1 MSSPSESSTSSN
13 SSSSQ
18 ELRADF
24 VVVGGGIAGVS
35 CAEALA
41 VLSPDASVLVVSASP
56 LIKAA
61 TNVQPL
67 TKYLVRF
74 DVEEQPAATLT
85 QRCPTVQ
92 VIHDEVVALRPAGD
106 GRDGGVLET
115 SSGRRLR
122 YGRVCVCSGAR
133 PKPTL
138 TEHPVVLTL
147 RDTESVRALQA
158 RVAGARRVLVV
169 GNGGIAT
176 ELVHEVRGVEVV
188 WVVRHDH
195 ISAAFVDAG
204 AAEFL
209 LPAATQDAAAQDAAA
224 AAAKPVVK
232 RMRYT
237 EGMAVPADGAGA
249 ALGPDWHAHWELQG
263 RGEAKARPLRVEYGC
278 EVARLLP
285 GDGHWPAVAELTNG
299 VRLGVDLVVSATGVV
314 PSVAAF
320 ARGNPALRLH
330 EDGGILVDEHMRSG
344 VAGVFAAGDAC
355 AAGWA
360 HAKHW
365 FQMRLWTQAR
375 QMGGY
380 AARCMAADRD
390 GALREVLQ
398 DFCFE
403 MFTHVTRFFGH
414 KVVLL
419 GLHNGQKLQ
428 HGDWEMMLR
437 AVKGREYVKLVLQ
450 QGRVQGAVLVGD
462 TDLEETF
469 ENLILDQVDVSHLGE
484 DLLNP
489 HVDVEDYF
497 D

>member
-1 MSSPSESSTSSN
+1 MTSPSAVLSV
-13 SSSSQ
+13 
-18 ELRADF
+18 DF

-41 VLSPDASVLVVSASP
+41 VLSPDASVLLVSASP

-74 DVEEQPAATLT
+74 DVEEQDSSCLT

-92 VIHDEVVALRPAGD
+92 VIHDEVVALHSGSRELVTA
-106 GRDGGVLET
+106 
-115 SSGRRLR
+115 SGRRVS

-138 TEHPVVLTL
+138 TGHPIVVTL
-147 RDTESVRALQA
+147 RDTESVRTLQA

-209 LPAATQDAAAQDAAA
+209 LPTATAAASDSGASKDAGDVAT
-224 AAAKPVVK
+224 PVVK

-237 EGMAVPADGAGA
+237 EASTAPSEGAGA
-249 ALGPDWHAHWELQG
+249 ALGPDWHERWQLRG
-263 RGEAKARPLRVEYGC
+263 RGESEARPLRVEYGC

-285 GDGHWPAVAELTNG
+285 GDDTWPAYAELTNG
-299 VRLGVDLVVSATGVV
+299 VNLGVDLVVSATGVV
-314 PSVAAF
+314 PCVQAF
-320 ARGNPALRLH
+320 ARGNPSLRLD
-330 EDGGILVDEHMRSG
+330 EDGGILVDEHMRSS
-344 VAGVFAAGDAC
+344 VPGVFAAGDAC
-355 AAGWA
+355 TAGWV

-375 QMGGY
+375 QMGAY
-380 AARCMAADRD
+380 AARCMAAERD
-390 GALREVLQ
+390 GAVEEVLQ

-419 GLHNGQKLQ
+419 GLHNGQKLD
-428 HGDWEMMLR
+428 HGEWEMMLR
-437 AVKGREYVKLVLQ
+437 AVKGKEYVKLVLQ
-450 QGRVQGAVLVGD
+450 RGRVQGAVLVGD

>member
-1 MSSPSESSTSSN
+1 MSSGGDSERLS
-13 SSSSQ
+13 
-18 ELRADF
+18 AAF

-41 VLSPDASVLVVSASP
+41 VLRPQDDVLLLSASS

-67 TKYLVRF
+67 TKYLVKF
-74 DVEEQPAATLT
+74 EVEEQSAEALT
-85 QRCPTVQ
+85 QRCPTVRVVQ
-92 VIHDEVVALRPAGD
+92 DAVVALHPGE
-106 GRDGGVLET
+106 GGQGVLVTE
-115 SSGRRLR
+115 SGRRVA
-122 YGRVCVCSGAR
+122 YGRLCVCSGAR
-133 PKPTL
+133 PKPIL
-138 TEHPVVLTL
+138 AGHPLVLTV
-147 RDTESVRALQA
+147 RDTESVRTLQA

-176 ELVHEVRGVEVV
+176 ELVHELRDVEVV

-204 AAEFL
+204 AGEFL
-209 LPAATQDAAAQDAAA
+209 LPAAKEGADGVEEPEHASRPA
-224 AAAKPVVK
+224 VK
-232 RMRYT
+232 RMRFT
-237 EGMAVPADGAGA
+237 EAQTAAAEAPGGGA
-249 ALGPDWHAHWELQG
+249 ALGPDWHARWELRG
-263 RGEAKARPLRVEYGC
+263 RHGGRLLRVEYGC
-278 EVARLLP
+278 EVVQVRD
-285 GDGHWPAVAELTNG
+285 GDDSWPAYVELSNGTTVAA
-299 VRLGVDLVVSATGVV
+299 DLVVSATGVV
-314 PSVAAF
+314 PNVEAF
-320 ARGNPALRLH
+320 ARDNPGLRLA
-330 EDGGILVDEHMRSG
+330 EDDGGILVDEHMRSS
-344 VAGVFAAGDAC
+344 VPGVFAAGDAC
-355 AAGWA
+355 TAGWT

-375 QMGGY
+375 QMGTY
-380 AARCMAADRD
+380 AARCMAAEAE
-390 GALREVLQ
+390 GEHLLQ

-419 GLHNGQKLQ
+419 GLHNGQKLEG
-428 HGDWEMMLR
+428 GDWEMMLR
-437 AVKGREYVKLVLQ
+437 AVKGKEYVKLVLQ
-450 QGRVQGAVLVGD
+450 HGRVQGAVLIGD

>member
-1 MSSPSESSTSSN
+1 MTSPSTSRSSH
-13 SSSSQ
+13 
-18 ELRADF
+18 ELSADF

-41 VLSPDASVLVVSASP
+41 VLSPDASVLLVSASP

-74 DVEEQPAATLT
+74 DVEEQDAACLM

-92 VIHDEVVALRPAGD
+92 VIHDEVVALHPG
-106 GRDGGVLET
+106 GLDGGELLT
-115 SSGRRLR
+115 SSGRRVS
-122 YGRVCVCSGAR
+122 YGRVCVCAGAQ

-138 TEHPVVLTL
+138 THHPLVLTL
-147 RDTESVRALQA
+147 RDTESVRTLQA

-209 LPAATQDAAAQDAAA
+209 MPAATQDGAGKGEDDV
-224 AAAKPVVK
+224 AKPVVK
-232 RMRYT
+232 RMRFT
-237 EGMAVPADGAGA
+237 EARQHAAPSESAGA
-249 ALGPDWHAHWELQG
+249 ALGPDWHARWQLQG
-263 RGEAKARPLRVEYGC
+263 LDESKARPLRVEYGC
-278 EVARLLP
+278 EVAHLLP
-285 GDGHWPAVAELTNG
+285 GDDSWPAYAELTNG
-299 VRLGVDLVVSATGVV
+299 LTLGVDLVVSATGVV
-314 PSVAAF
+314 PNVQAF
-320 ARGNPALRLH
+320 ARGNPTLRLH
-330 EDGGILVDEHMRSG
+330 EDGGILVDEHMRSS

-355 AAGWA
+355 TADWA
-360 HAKHW
+360 QAKHW

-375 QMGGY
+375 QMGAY
-380 AARCMAADRD
+380 AARCMAADKK
-390 GALREVLQ
+390 GAVNEVLQ

-419 GLHNGQKLQ
+419 GLHNGQKLE

-437 AVKGREYVKLVLQ
+437 AVKGKEYVKLVLQ

>member
-1 MSSPSESSTSSN
+1 MTSAGDG
-13 SSSSQ
+13 
-18 ELRADF
+18 EALTAPF

-35 CAEALA
+35 CSEALA
-41 VLSPDASVLVVSASP
+41 VLRPQDDVLLLSASA

-67 TKYLVRF
+67 TKYLVKF
-74 DVEEQPAATLT
+74 EVEEQAAAALT
-85 QRCPTVQ
+85 QRCPTVRVVQ
-92 VIHDEVVALRPAGD
+92 DAVVALQPGAG
-106 GRDGGVLET
+106 GQGVLVTEQ
-115 SSGRRLR
+115 GRRVA
-122 YGRVCVCSGAR
+122 YGRLCVCSGAR
-133 PKPTL
+133 PKPVHAD
-138 TEHPVVLTL
+138 HPLVLTV
-147 RDTESVRALQA
+147 RDTESVRALQT
-158 RVAGARRVLVV
+158 RLAGARRVLVV

-176 ELVHEVRGVEVV
+176 ELVHELRGVEVV

-209 LPAATQDAAAQDAAA
+209 MPAATQEGAAEKAGQAAVE
-224 AAAKPVVK
+224 PVVK
-232 RMRYT
+232 RMRFT
-237 EGMAVPADGAGA
+237 EARAAEAGGGAGRGA
-249 ALGPDWHAHWELQG
+249 ALGPDWHERWELRGGQG
-263 RGEAKARPLRVEYGC
+263 GRQLTIEYGC
-278 EVARLLP
+278 EVQQLLV
-285 GDGHWPAVAELTNG
+285 GDDLWPARAQLTNG
-299 VRLGVDLVVSATGVV
+299 KVIGADLVVSATGVTPNV
-314 PSVAAF
+314 EVF
-320 ARGNPALRLH
+320 ARGNPGLRLDA
-330 EDGGILVDEHMRSG
+330 EDGGILVDEHMRSS
-344 VAGVFAAGDAC
+344 VPGVFAAGDAC
-355 AAGWA
+355 TAGWA

-375 QMGGY
+375 QMGAY
-380 AARCMAADRD
+380 AARCMAADAEAE
-390 GALREVLQ
+390 GELPLQ

-419 GLHNGQKLQ
+419 GLHNGQKLPD
-428 HGDWEMMLR
+428 GDWEMMLR
-437 AVKGREYVKLVLQ
+437 AVKGKEYVKLVLQ
-450 QGRVQGAVLVGD
+450 GGRVQGAVLIGD

>member
-1 MSSPSESSTSSN
+1 MSEVGGPGAGPRPGPSDDLS
-13 SSSSQ
+13 
-18 ELRADF
+18 AAF
-24 VVVGGGIAGVS
+24 VVVGGGTAGVS

-41 VLSPDASVLVVSASP
+41 VLRPEANVILVSASP

-67 TKYLVRF
+67 TKYLVQF
-74 DVEEQPAATLT
+74 DVEEQAASELT
-85 QRCPTVQ
+85 RRCPTVR
-92 VIHDEVVALRPAGD
+92 VLHDAAVSMRPD
-106 GRDGGVLET
+106 GPDGGVLVT
-115 SSGRRLR
+115 ASGRRVS
-122 YGRVCVCSGAR
+122 YGRLCVCAGAR

-138 TEHPVVLTL
+138 TDHPLVLTV

-176 ELVHEVRGVEVV
+176 ELVHKVRAVEVV

-209 LPAATQDAAAQDAAA
+209 LPAAEEAQAEPAADGADPP
-224 AAAKPVVK
+224 KPLLK

-237 EGMAVPADGAGA
+237 EAPAAAGEAPEGLVGA
-249 ALGPDWHAHWELQG
+249 ALGPDWHARWEL
-263 RGEAKARPLRVEYGC
+263 RGTEAARPLRIEYGC

-285 GDGHWPAVAELTNG
+285 GDDQWPLRAELTNG
-299 VRLGVDLVVSATGVV
+299 QVLGADLVVSATGVV
-314 PSVAAF
+314 PNVEAF
-320 ARGNPALRLH
+320 TAGNPALRLAD
-330 EDGGILVDEHMRSG
+330 DGGILVDEQMRTA
-344 VAGVFAAGDAC
+344 VAGVYAAGDVC
-355 AAGWA
+355 SAGWA
-360 HAKHW
+360 QAKHW

-375 QMGGY
+375 QMGTY
-380 AARCMAADRD
+380 AGRCMAAHAV
-390 GALREVLQ
+390 GEELLQ

-403 MFTHVTRFFGH
+403 VFSHVTRFFDH

-419 GLHNGQKLQ
+419 GLHSGQKLD
-428 HGDWEMMLR
+428 HGDWEVLLR
-437 AVKGREYVKLVLQ
+437 AVRGKEYVKLVLQ
-450 QGRVQGAVLVGD
+450 HGRVQGAVLVGD

-469 ENLILDQVDVSHLGE
+469 ENLILDQVDVSHLGD
-484 DLLNP
+484 DLLHP
-489 HVDVEDYF
+489 HVDIEDYF

>member
-1 MSSPSESSTSSN
+1 MTGPSTSSRL
-13 SSSSQ
+13 S
-18 ELRADF
+18 ADL

-41 VLSPDASVLVVSASP
+41 VLSPDASVLLVSASP

-74 DVEEQPAATLT
+74 DVEEQDAACLT

-92 VIHDEVVALRPAGD
+92 VIHDEVVALHPAGQ
-106 GRDGGVLET
+106 GGQGGQDGGELVT
-115 SSGRRLR
+115 SSGRRVSF
-122 YGRVCVCSGAR
+122 GRVCVCAGAR

-138 TEHPVVLTL
+138 TDHPLVLTL
-147 RDTESVRALQA
+147 RDTESVRTLQA

-209 LPAATQDAAAQDAAA
+209 MPAATQDSMSATKDADDV
-224 AAAKPVVK
+224 AKPVVK

-237 EGMAVPADGAGA
+237 EAKAEPSQGAGA
-249 ALGPDWHAHWELQG
+249 ALGPDWHAHWELHG
-263 RGEAKARPLRVEYGC
+263 RDESKARPLRVEYGC
-278 EVARLLP
+278 EVARMLP
-285 GDGHWPAVAELTNG
+285 GDDRWPAYAELTNG
-299 VRLGVDLVVSATGVV
+299 VTIGVDLVVSATGVV
-314 PSVAAF
+314 PSVHAF
-320 ARGNPALRLH
+320 ANGNPTLRLH
-330 EDGGILVDEHMRSG
+330 DDGGILVDEHMRSS
-344 VAGVFAAGDAC
+344 VPRVFAAGDAC
-355 AAGWA
+355 TAGWA

-375 QMGGY
+375 QMGAY
-380 AARCMAADRD
+380 AARCMVADKD
-390 GALREVLQ
+390 GAIAEVLQ

-419 GLHNGQKLQ
+419 GLHNGQKLDR
-428 HGDWEMMLR
+428 GEWEMMLR
-437 AVKGREYVKLVLQ
+437 AVKGKEYVKLVLQ